1 MNALKTIA
9 TQIDRLNDMA
19 GQVFAWL
26 SLTMVLVQFLV
37 VVERYVFGI
46 GSVWTQ
52 ESIVYMH
59 GTMFM
64 VLAGYTL
71 RHNEHVRVDI
81 IYREASPTYRA
92 IVDLIGTIIFL
103 WPVCYL
109 IFSVALPYVQS
120 SWSVHEG
127 SKETSGIQGVY
138 LLKSV
143 ILVFCVLLAL
153 QGVSTVIHSIRVL
166 AGLEPPAEE
175 PIPAV

>member
-1 MNALKTIA
+1 MEILRRIA
-9 TQIDRLNDMA
+9 TTIDALNEKTGQI
-19 GQVFAWL
+19 FAWL
-26 SLTMVLVQFLV
+26 SLAMVLVQFLV

-81 IYREASPTYRA
+81 IYRGASPRYKA
-92 IVDLIGTIIFL
+92 IIDIIGTFIFL
-103 WPVCYL
+103 WPMCYL
-109 IFSVALPYVQS
+109 TYSVALPYVQS
-120 SWSVHEG
+120 SWSVLEG
-127 SKETSGIQGVY
+127 SKETSGIQGVF

-143 ILVFCVLLAL
+143 ILVFCILLAL
-153 QGVSTVIHSIRVL
+153 QGLATVLHAIREL
-166 AGLEPPAEE
+166 SGSEPPADE
-175 PIPAV
+175 PLPAL